1 MRAPWRRSL
10 VLGAPDEPARLAL
23 FARGFVALLPLWAGA
38 IPSGIAY
45 GVAARSA
52 GLGLGETQLMS
63 LVVFSA
69 AAQVG
74 AVSLLGAG
82 APVAVLIG
90 TAMALNAQLPLLGLA
105 VGRQARPSWAARL
118 VAAWFLTDGAYG
130 VAAARGP
137 LRLPVLLGAGVS
149 MFVGWNAGTALGA
162 ILGHAVP
169 DPRRLGVDLVV
180 PLTFLAVLVPLV
192 RTRTAALTAL
202 VAGATALLLVRLAPG
217 GVTVLGAG
225 LAGSAAGAWR
235 AQRERAAQEAP
246 GVGEAASQDT
256 GAR

>member
-90 TAMALNAQLPLLGLA
+90 TALALNAQLP
-105 VGRQARPSWAARL
+105 S
-118 VAAWFLTDGAYG
+118 
-130 VAAARGP
+130 
-137 LRLPVLLGAGVS
+137 S
-149 MFVGWNAGTALGA
+149 
-162 ILGHAVP
+162 
-169 DPRRLGVDLVV
+169 
-180 PLTFLAVLVPLV
+180 
-192 RTRTAALTAL
+192 
-202 VAGATALLLVRLAPG
+202 
-217 GVTVLGAG
+217 
-225 LAGSAAGAWR
+225 AWR
-235 AQRERAAQEAP
+235 SGGRRAPRGRRAWWRR
-246 GVGEAASQDT
+246 GS
-256 GAR
+256 

>member
-1 MRAPWRRSL
+1 P
-10 VLGAPDEPARLAL
+10 LAL

-52 GLGLGETQLMS
+52 ALGLGETQLMS

-90 TAMALNAQLPLLGLA
+90 TALALNAQLPLL
-105 VGRQARPSWAARL
+105 V
-118 VAAWFLTDGAYG
+118 
-130 VAAARGP
+130 
-137 LRLPVLLGAGVS
+137 
-149 MFVGWNAGTALGA
+149 
-162 ILGHAVP
+162 
-169 DPRRLGVDLVV
+169 RR
-180 PLTFLAVLVPLV
+180 V

-235 AQRERAAQEAP
+235 AGRERAAEGSP
-246 GVGEAASQDT
+246 GAGEAASQDT
-256 GAR
+256 AAR

>member
-1 MRAPWRRSL
+1 M
-10 VLGAPDEPARLAL
+10 
-23 FARGFVALLPLWAGA
+23 
-38 IPSGIAY
+38 
-45 GVAARSA
+45 
-52 GLGLGETQLMS
+52 
-63 LVVFSA
+63 
-69 AAQVG
+69 
-74 AVSLLGAG
+74 
-82 APVAVLIG
+82 
-90 TAMALNAQLPLLGLA
+90 
-105 VGRQARPSWAARL
+105 
-118 VAAWFLTDGAYG
+118 AAWFLTDGAYG

-192 RTRTAALTAL
+192 RTRTATLTAL

-235 AQRERAAQEAP
+235 AQRERGAAGASGAGKATGREA
-246 GVGEAASQDT
+246 